1 MAKQRIILVDD
12 HEVVRLGL
20 KSLLE
25 RNPQFEVVGEA
36 GSAREAIEQVATL
49 KPEVVL
55 MDIRL
60 PGTSGIEACEEIIN
74 KFPGTKVIMLTS
86 YAEDEM
92 LFSAIR
98 AGASGYILKQ
108 IDSDGLVKAL
118 EAVSRG
124 EALLD
129 PAVTQRVFQ
138 EVRRAVKEEE
148 ASAFVHL
155 SQQEKHVLLLVSEGK
170 TNREIAKSLFL
181 GEGTVRNYVSSI
193 LSKLG
198 VNNRAEAAAYAVEH
212 NLREYIS
219 T

>member
-1 MAKQRIILVDD
+1 MQQQKILIVDD

-20 KSLLE
+20 KALLE
-25 RNPQFEVVGEA
+25 HHPQFEVIGEA
-36 GSAREAIEQVATL
+36 GDAKDAIEQVGAL
-49 KPEVVL
+49 LPDVVL

-60 PGTSGIEACEEIIN
+60 PGASGIEACQEITRRYPQTRI
-74 KFPGTKVIMLTS
+74 IILTS

-98 AGASGYILKQ
+98 AGASGYVLKQ
-108 IDSDGLVKAL
+108 IGGEDLIKAL

-129 PAVTQRVFQ
+129 SAVTQRVFQ

-148 ASAFVHL
+148 ASAFSSL

-198 VNNRAEAAAYAVEH
+198 VSNRAEAAAYAVEH
-212 NLREYIS
+212 SLKEYI
-219 T
+219 

>member
-1 MAKQRIILVDD
+1 MVKQRILLVDD

-20 KSLLE
+20 KALLE
-25 RNPQFEVVGEA
+25 RHPQFEVVGEA
-36 GSAREAIEQVATL
+36 GSAREALEQVENNH
-49 KPEVVL
+49 PDVVV

-60 PGTSGIEACEEIIN
+60 PGTSGIEACEEITSR
-74 KFPGTKVIMLTS
+74 FPETRVLMLTS

-108 IDSDGLVKAL
+108 IDGEELVRAL
-118 EAVSRG
+118 EAVARG

-155 SQQEKHVLLLVSEGK
+155 SQQEKHVLLLVSEGR
-170 TNREIAKSLFL
+170 TNREIAKALFL

-198 VNNRAEAAAYAVEH
+198 VSNRAEAAAYAVEH

-219 T
+219 M

>member
-1 MAKQRIILVDD
+1 MPKQRILLVDD

-20 KSLLE
+20 KALLE
-25 RNPQFEVVGEA
+25 RHPNFEVVGEA

-49 KPEVVL
+49 HPAVVV

-60 PGTSGIEACEEIIN
+60 PGTSGIEACEEIIQR
-74 KFPGTKVIMLTS
+74 FPETRVIMLTS

-108 IDSDGLVKAL
+108 IGGEDLVHAL

-138 EVRRAVKEEE
+138 EVRKAVKEEE
-148 ASAFVHL
+148 ASAFSHL

-170 TNREIAKSLFL
+170 TNREIAKALFL

-212 NLREYIS
+212 NLKEYIQN
-219 T
+219 